1 MIDFGEKAG
10 ILLVSARRELET
22 LDDFLLLRYEAL
34 RVSLFFLERVVLV
47 FDGVEDVDFL
57 LQVAVANQLPKHNP
71 QIMCVMIGVERL
83 D

>member
-10 ILLVSARRELET
+10 ILLVSTRRELET

-57 LQVAVANQLPKHNP
+57 LQVAVADQLPDRE
-71 QIMCVMIGVERL
+71 V
-83 D
+83 

>member
-1 MIDFGEKAG
+1 VIDFGEEAS

-22 LDDFLLLRYEAL
+22 LDDFFLLRYEAL

-57 LQVAVANQLPKHNP
+57 LQVAVANQLPKP
-71 QIMCVMIGVERL
+71 E
-83 D
+83 DYD